1 MAGETTAFAPMR
13 VPNFRW
19 FFLSSLVNMAG
30 STMAPVALA
39 FAVLEVSDS
48 PTALG
53 AVLAAN
59 SIPLVLFMLFG
70 GVIADRLSRVLILR
84 VGSLVLAVTQ
94 GMAAALVITGTAE
107 LWMLI
112 VLEALNGLTLAL
124 VFPAFAAIMPQLVP
138 REMLQSANVLQ
149 SMSRGALRV
158 VGPSLAGLL
167 VVTVGPGWALAVDA
181 LTWLVA
187 SLLLLLVSLP
197 RPVRDADA
205 PSTFAELREGWSL
218 FVGTTWLWV
227 IVLAFSALNAIHA
240 GALNT
245 LGPVVAKD
253 TIGEQGWGYILSAES
268 VGLLA
273 MTAVMLR
280 RRLERPLFFGMLGI
294 STAGLPIILLG
305 ASPELLPLVAL
316 AFVAGAGIELFSL
329 GWTLAMQENIEERM
343 LSRAYSYDALGSF
356 VAMPVGQLA
365 YGPLALAF
373 GSRDVLVASGVVY
386 IAICLLTLLS
396 GSVRKLQRAPA
407 EVVVHPGDALPG

>member
-1 MAGETTAFAPMR
+1 MARETSAFAPMR
-13 VPNFRW
+13 VPNFRR
-19 FFLSSLVNMAG
+19 FFLSTFINMAG

-48 PTALG
+48 PKALG

-70 GVIADRLSRVLILR
+70 GVIADRLPRVLILR
-84 VGSLVLAVTQ
+84 LGNLVLAATQ
-94 GMAAALVITGTAE
+94 GMAAALVLTGTAE

-138 REMLQSANVLQ
+138 RDMLQSANVLQ

-158 VGPSLAGLL
+158 VGPSIAALL
-167 VVTVGPGWALAVDA
+167 VVAVGPGWALAADA
-181 LTWLVA
+181 LTFLVA
-187 SLLLLLVSLP
+187 SLLLLPVALP

-205 PSTFAELREGWSL
+205 QSTFAELREGWSL
-218 FVGTTWLWV
+218 FAGTTWLWV
-227 IVLAFSALNAIHA
+227 IVLAFGVLNAIHN
-240 GALNT
+240 GALLT

-268 VGLLA
+268 LGLLA

-280 RRLERPLFFGMLGI
+280 RRLERPLFLGMLGI
-294 STAGLPIILLG
+294 ATAGFPMVVLG
-305 ASPELLPLVAL
+305 AAPELLPLVVL

-329 GWTLAMQENIEERM
+329 GWTLAMQEHIEERM

-356 VAMPVGQLA
+356 VAMPIGQLA

-373 GSRDVLVASGVVY
+373 GYRDVLIVSGIAY
-386 IAICLLTLLS
+386 SAICLLTLVS
-396 GSVRKLQRAPA
+396 ASVRNLQRAPA
-407 EVVVHPGDALPG
+407 EVAVHS

>member
-197 RPVRDADA
+197 RPARDANA

-227 IVLAFSALNAIHA
+227 IVLAFSGLNAIHA

-407 EVVVHPGDALPG
+407 DVAATAGG

>member
-1 MAGETTAFAPMR
+1 MAGETGAFAPMR

-19 FFLSSLVNMAG
+19 YFFSNLINMAG

-59 SIPLVLFMLFG
+59 SIPLVLFLLFG
-70 GVIADRLSRVLILR
+70 GVIADRLPRVLILR
-84 VGSLVLAVTQ
+84 VGALVLAATQ
-94 GMAAALVITGTAE
+94 GAVAALVLTDTAE
-107 LWMLI
+107 LWMMI
-112 VLEALNGLTLAL
+112 VLEALNGVTMAL

-158 VGPSLAGLL
+158 VGPSIAGLL
-167 VVTVGPGWALAVDA
+167 VVTVGPGWALAADA
-181 LTWLVA
+181 LTFLVA
-187 SLLLLLVSLP
+187 SLLLILVSLP
-197 RPVRDADA
+197 RPVRDADSS
-205 PSTFAELREGWSL
+205 STLAELREGWSL
-218 FVGTTWLWV
+218 FAGTTWLWV
-227 IVLAFSALNAIHA
+227 IVLAFGVLNAIHS
-240 GALNT
+240 GALLT

-253 TIGEQGWGYILSAES
+253 TIGEQGWGYVLSAES
-268 VGLLA
+268 FGLLA
-273 MTAVMLR
+273 MTAIMLR

-294 STAGLPIILLG
+294 ATAGSPMILLG
-305 ASPELLPLVAL
+305 ASPELLPLVVL

-356 VAMPVGQLA
+356 VAMPIGQLA

-373 GSRDVLVASGVVY
+373 GFRDVLIVSGVVY
-386 IAICLLTLLS
+386 VAICLLTLLS
-396 GSVRKLQRAPA
+396 ASVRNLQRAPA
-407 EVVVHPGDALPG
+407 EAPAQP

>member
-1 MAGETTAFAPMR
+1 MAGETKAFAPMR
-13 VPNFRW
+13 VRNFRW
-19 FFLSSLVNMAG
+19 YFLSNFINMAG

-59 SIPLVLFMLFG
+59 SIPLVVFLLFG
-70 GVIADRLSRVLILR
+70 GVIADRLPRVLILR
-84 VGSLVLAVTQ
+84 VGALVLAATQ
-94 GMAAALVITGTAE
+94 GMVAALVITDTAE

-138 REMLQSANVLQ
+138 RDMLQSANVLQ

-158 VGPSLAGLL
+158 VGPSLAALL
-167 VVTVGPGWALAVDA
+167 VVTVGPGWALAADA
-181 LTWLVA
+181 LTFLVA
-187 SLLLLLVSLP
+187 SLLLLLVALP
-197 RPVRDADA
+197 RPVRDGDA
-205 PSTFAELREGWSL
+205 QSTFAELREGWSL
-218 FVGTTWLWV
+218 FAGTTWLWV
-227 IVLAFSALNAIHA
+227 IVLAFGVLNAIHS
-240 GALNT
+240 GALLT

-268 VGLLA
+268 LGLLA

-294 STAGLPIILLG
+294 ATAGFPMVVLG
-305 ASPELLPLVAL
+305 AAPELLPLVLL
-316 AFVAGAGIELFSL
+316 AFIAGAGIELFSL
-329 GWTLAMQENIEERM
+329 GWVLAMQENIEERM
-343 LSRAYSYDALGSF
+343 LSRAFSYDALGSF
-356 VAMPVGQLA
+356 VAMPIGQLA

-373 GSRDVLVASGVVY
+373 GYRDVLIVSGITY
-386 IAICLLTLLS
+386 TAICLLTLAS
-396 GSVRKLQRAPA
+396 ASVRNLQRAPV
-407 EVVVHPGDALPG
+407 EVAVHS

>member
-1 MAGETTAFAPMR
+1 MAGETKAFAPMR

-19 FFLSSLVNMAG
+19 YFLSHLIDMAG

-59 SIPLVLFMLFG
+59 SIPLVVFLLFG
-70 GVIADRLSRVLILR
+70 GVIADRLPRVLILR
-84 VGSLVLAVTQ
+84 LGSLVLAVTQ
-94 GMAAALVITGTAE
+94 GMVAALVITDTAE

-112 VLEALNGLTLAL
+112 VLEALNGLTMAM

-138 REMLQSANVLQ
+138 RDMLQSANVLQ

-158 VGPSLAGLL
+158 VGPSMAALL
-167 VVTVGPGWALAVDA
+167 VVTVGPGWALAADA
-181 LTWLVA
+181 LTYLIA
-187 SLLLLLVSLP
+187 SLLLLLVALP
-197 RPVRDADA
+197 RPVRDGDA
-205 PSTFAELREGWSL
+205 QSTFAELREGWTL
-218 FVGTTWLWV
+218 FAGTTWLWV
-227 IVLAFSALNAIHA
+227 IVLAFGVLNAIHS
-240 GALNT
+240 GALLT

-268 VGLLA
+268 LGLIA

-294 STAGLPIILLG
+294 ATAGFPMVVLG
-305 ASPELLPLVAL
+305 AAPELLPLVVL

-343 LSRAYSYDALGSF
+343 LSRAFSYDALGSF
-356 VAMPVGQLA
+356 VAMPIGQLA

-373 GSRDVLVASGVVY
+373 GYRDVLVVSGIAY
-386 IAICLLTLLS
+386 TAICLLTLVS
-396 GSVRKLQRAPA
+396 ASVRNLQRAPD
-407 EVVVHPGDALPG
+407 EVAVPS

>member
-1 MAGETTAFAPMR
+1 
-13 VPNFRW
+13 
-19 FFLSSLVNMAG
+19 MAG

-59 SIPLVLFMLFG
+59 SIPLVLFLLFG
-70 GVIADRLSRVLILR
+70 GVIADRLPRVLILR
-84 VGSLVLAVTQ
+84 VGNLVLAVTQ
-94 GMAAALVITGTAE
+94 GMVAALVITDTAE

-138 REMLQSANVLQ
+138 REHAAVRPTSC
-149 SMSRGALRV
+149 SRCHAALSGC
-158 VGPSLAGLL
+158 VGPSVAALL

-181 LTWLVA
+181 LTFLVA
-187 SLLLLLVSLP
+187 SLLLLAVATAP
-197 RPVRDADA
+197 RPCATRRHSRRS
-205 PSTFAELREGWSL
+205 PSCARAGRCSS
-218 FVGTTWLWV
+218 GTTWLWV
-227 IVLAFSALNAIHA
+227 IVLAFGVLNAIHS
-240 GALNT
+240 GALLT

-268 VGLLA
+268 LGLLA

-294 STAGLPIILLG
+294 ATAGFPMVVLG
-305 ASPELLPLVAL
+305 AAPELAAPGRARVRRR
-316 AFVAGAGIELFSL
+316 AGIELFSL

-356 VAMPVGQLA
+356 VAMPIGQLA

-373 GSRDVLVASGVVY
+373 GYRDVLIVSGIVY
-386 IAICLLTLLS
+386 TAICLLTLLS
-396 GSVRKLQRAPA
+396 ASVRNLQRAPA
-407 EVVVHPGDALPG
+407 EVAVHS

>member
-1 MAGETTAFAPMR
+1 MAGETSAFAPLR

-19 FFLSSLVNMAG
+19 YFLSTFINMAG

-48 PTALG
+48 PKALG

-70 GVIADRLSRVLILR
+70 GVIADRLPRVLILR
-84 VGSLVLAVTQ
+84 LGNLVLAATQ
-94 GMAAALVITGTAE
+94 GLAAMLVITGTAE

-112 VLEALNGLTLAL
+112 VLEALNGLTMAL

-138 REMLQSANVLQ
+138 RDMLQSANVLQ

-158 VGPSLAGLL
+158 VGPSIAALL
-167 VVTVGPGWALAVDA
+167 VVAVGPGWALAADA
-181 LTWLVA
+181 LTYLVA
-187 SLLLLLVSLP
+187 SLLLLWVALP
-197 RPVRDADA
+197 RPVRNGSA
-205 PSTFAELREGWSL
+205 PSAFAELREGWSL

-227 IVLAFSALNAIHA
+227 IVLAFSVLNAIHS
-240 GALNT
+240 GAFNT

-268 VGLLA
+268 LGLVA

-280 RRLERPLFFGMLGI
+280 RRLERPLFYGMLGI
-294 STAGLPIILLG
+294 ATAGFPMVLFG
-305 ASPELLPLVAL
+305 AKPELLPLVVL

-356 VAMPVGQLA
+356 VAMPIGQLA

-373 GSRDVLVASGVVY
+373 GYRDVLIVSGIAY
-386 IAICLLTLLS
+386 TAICLLTLLS
-396 GSVRKLQRAPA
+396 RSVRNLQRAPA
-407 EVVVHPGDALPG
+407 EVAVRS

>member
-197 RPVRDADA
+197 RPARDANA

-407 EVVVHPGDALPG
+407 DVAATAGG

>member
-19 FFLSSLVNMAG
+19 YFLSSLIDMAG
-30 STMAPVALA
+30 TTMAPVALA

-59 SIPLVLFMLFG
+59 SIPMVLFMLFG
-70 GVIADRLSRVLILR
+70 GVIADRLPRVLILR

-94 GMAAALVITGTAE
+94 GMVATLVITSTAE

-112 VLEALNGLTLAL
+112 VLEALHGLTLAL

-138 REMLQSANVLQ
+138 RGMLQSANVLQ

-158 VGPSLAGLL
+158 VGPSMAALL

-181 LTWLVA
+181 LTFLVA

-197 RPVRDADA
+197 RPARDGDSS
-205 PSTFAELREGWSL
+205 STFAELREGWSL
-218 FVGTTWLWV
+218 FAGTTWLWV
-227 IVLAFSALNAIHA
+227 VVLSFSVLNAIHA
-240 GALNT
+240 GALLT

-268 VGLLA
+268 LGLLA
-273 MTAVMLR
+273 MTGVMLR

-294 STAGLPIILLG
+294 ATAGLPMVLLG
-305 ASPELLPLVAL
+305 AAPELVPLVVL

-329 GWTLAMQENIEERM
+329 GWTLAMQEHVEERM

-356 VAMPVGQLA
+356 VAMPIGQLA
-365 YGPLALAF
+365 FGPLALAF
-373 GSRDVLVASGVVY
+373 GFGDVLIVSG
-386 IAICLLTLLS
+386 IAYTGICLLTLVS
-396 GSVRKLQRAPA
+396 ASVRNLQRAPD
-407 EVVVHPGDALPG
+407 EVAVQS

>member
-1 MAGETTAFAPMR
+1 MAAETSAFAPMR

-19 FFLSSLVNMAG
+19 YFLSTFINMAG

-48 PTALG
+48 PKALG

-70 GVIADRLSRVLILR
+70 GVIADRLPRVLILR
-84 VGSLVLAVTQ
+84 LGNLVLAATQ
-94 GMAAALVITGTAE
+94 GLAAMLVITGAAE

-112 VLEALNGLTLAL
+112 VLEALNGLTMAL

-138 REMLQSANVLQ
+138 RDMLQSANVLQ

-158 VGPSLAGLL
+158 VGPSIAALL
-167 VVTVGPGWALAVDA
+167 VVTIGPGWALAADA

-187 SLLLLLVSLP
+187 SLLLLWVALP
-197 RPVRDADA
+197 RPVRDGSA
-205 PSTFAELREGWSL
+205 PSTLAELREGWSL

-227 IVLAFSALNAIHA
+227 IVLAFGVLNAIHS
-240 GALNT
+240 GAFNT

-268 VGLLA
+268 LGLLA

-280 RRLERPLFFGMLGI
+280 RRLERPLFYGMLGI
-294 STAGLPIILLG
+294 ATAGFPMVLFG
-305 ASPELLPLVAL
+305 AKPELVPLVVL

-356 VAMPVGQLA
+356 VAMPIGQLA

-373 GSRDVLVASGVVY
+373 GFRDVLIVSGIAY
-386 IAICLLTLLS
+386 TAICLLTLLS
-396 GSVRKLQRAPA
+396 ASVRNLPRVPEEVSAPA
-407 EVVVHPGDALPG
+407 

>member
-1 MAGETTAFAPMR
+1 MKAFAPMR
-13 VPNFRW
+13 VRNFRW
-19 FFLSSLVNMAG
+19 YFLSHFINMAG

-59 SIPLVLFMLFG
+59 SIPLVVFLLFG
-70 GVIADRLSRVLILR
+70 GVIADRLPRVLILR
-84 VGSLVLAVTQ
+84 VGALVLAATQ
-94 GMAAALVITGTAE
+94 GMVAALVITDTAE

-138 REMLQSANVLQ
+138 RDMLQSANVLQ

-158 VGPSLAGLL
+158 VGPSLAALL
-167 VVTVGPGWALAVDA
+167 VVTVGPGWALAADA
-181 LTWLVA
+181 LTFLVA
-187 SLLLLLVSLP
+187 SLLLLLVALP
-197 RPVRDADA
+197 RPVRDGDA
-205 PSTFAELREGWSL
+205 QSTFAELREGWSL
-218 FVGTTWLWV
+218 FAGTTWLWV
-227 IVLAFSALNAIHA
+227 IVLAFGVLNAIHS
-240 GALNT
+240 GALLT

-268 VGLLA
+268 LGLLA

-294 STAGLPIILLG
+294 ATAGFPMVVLG
-305 ASPELLPLVAL
+305 AAPELLPLVLL
-316 AFVAGAGIELFSL
+316 AFIAGAGIELFSL
-329 GWTLAMQENIEERM
+329 GWVLAMQENIEERM
-343 LSRAYSYDALGSF
+343 LSRAFSYDALGSF
-356 VAMPVGQLA
+356 VAMPIGQLA

-373 GSRDVLVASGVVY
+373 GYRDVLIVSGITY
-386 IAICLLTLLS
+386 TAICLLTLAS
-396 GSVRKLQRAPA
+396 ASVRNLQRAPV
-407 EVVVHPGDALPG
+407 EVAVHS